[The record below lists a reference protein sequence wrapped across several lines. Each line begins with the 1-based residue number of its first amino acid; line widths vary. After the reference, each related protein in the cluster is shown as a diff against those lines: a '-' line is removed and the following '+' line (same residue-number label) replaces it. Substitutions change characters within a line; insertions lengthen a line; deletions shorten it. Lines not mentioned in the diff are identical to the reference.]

1 MLRGGLSLIFL
12 GYAFAVEA
20 KQGIEKTSVPSV
32 TDPVGFGDFAKV
44 ILGLLVIV
52 GAIFFL
58 AWIVKR
64 IGYINTHVHGA
75 LKVIGG
81 LSLTQRERIILVQ
94 VGKKQILLGV
104 APGRITTLHELE
116 ENIETSSNEPASGE
130 NFAQKLQQ
138 FMSGKKS

>member
-1 MLRGGLSLIFL
+1 MLRCGLSLISL
-12 GYAFAVEA
+12 ACAFVVEA
-20 KQGIEKTSVPSV
+20 KEGIEKTPVPSV
-32 TDPVGFGDFAKV
+32 TDPVGFGEFAKV
-44 ILGLLVIV
+44 LLGLAIIV

-64 IGYINTHVHGA
+64 IGYVNTHVHGA
-75 LKVIGG
+75 LKVVGG

-104 APGRITTLHELE
+104 APGRINTLHELE
-116 ENIETSSNEPASGE
+116 ENIDTGSSANSSEE

-138 FMSGKKS
+138 FMRGNKP